1 MGSRRILGGSGIC
14 GLLAAL
20 ALSGCAT
27 TSAPPAQPQTLTEY
41 HIGREDVL
49 EVSVWHSEDL
59 SRTLPVRPDGKISLP
74 LLGELT
80 AQGKTAGELAGE
92 IQQKLRPYVEDPKVA
107 VIVREVNAPRF
118 HVIGEVQKPG
128 TFPLRGSV
136 TLLQALAAAGGF
148 NPFADQDAIT
158 IVRQQEGQATQRY
171 TVRYSDMVK
180 GNKGDAIYLDAGD
193 TIYVP

>member
-1 MGSRRILGGSGIC
+1 MSSGRWLGGSWAC

-20 ALSGCAT
+20 AFSGCVT
-27 TSAPPAQPQTLTEY
+27 TQVPPNLPQQMSEY
-41 HIGREDVL
+41 RIGREDVL

-74 LLGELT
+74 LLGEIM
-80 AQGKTAGELAGE
+80 AQGKTGPELAAE
-92 IQQKLRPYVEDPKVA
+92 IQQKLVPYVENPKVA

-128 TFPLRGSV
+128 TYPLRGNV
-136 TLLQALAAAGGF
+136 TILQALAAAGGF
-148 NPFADQDAIT
+148 NPFADQNGIV

-171 TVRYSDMVK
+171 TIRYSDLV
-180 GNKGDAIYLDAGD
+180 GGVKGDAIYLDAGD